1 MSAERQKKRI
11 ADFFAKEKNRLVNY
25 VRRWIQ
31 DTAERDGEDIVQ
43 DVMLNIFD
51 STDITAPV
59 ENLAAY
65 VYRSLYNRA
74 VDMLR
79 KTKRTVSLD
88 TGIGHEPD
96 RGFLDVL
103 SDIRYDAYSAMQK
116 KELRARIFEAVD
128 RLNPALRAVFIATEF
143 EGQSFREL
151 SDAWDVPIGTLLSRK
166 HRAIQKVK
174 SVLEDLSEPAGQQAR
189 KKQLNIK
196 GVDP

>member
-1 MSAERQKKRI
+1 MSTERQKKRI
-11 ADFFAKEKNRLVNY
+11 ADFFTKEKSRLVNY

-65 VYRSLYNRA
+65 VYRSLYNSA

-79 KTKRTVSLD
+79 KSKRTVSFD
-88 TGIGHEPD
+88 TGIDHEHD
-96 RGFLDVL
+96 MSFLDVL
-103 SDIRYDAYSAMQK
+103 SDIRYDAHSAMQK
-116 KELRARIFEAVD
+116 KDLRARIFEAVD

-143 EGQSFREL
+143 EGRSFREL
-151 SDAWDVPIGTLLSRK
+151 SDAWDMPIGTLLSRK
-166 HRAIQKVK
+166 HRAVLQVK
-174 SVLEDLSEPAGQQAR
+174 SVLEDLRGPAVQQVR
-189 KKQLNIK
+189 KKHLNRK
-196 GVDP
+196 GVEP